1 MLHMD
6 LKMDSKNKLEMI
18 DHLDL
23 IEMRILEYSVVDRI
37 IIILI
42 HNQMKLLGSKKIHHR
57 Y

>member
-42 HNQMKLLGSKKIHHR
+42 HNQMKLLGSKKTHLR